1 MTGGRGSAGYS
12 SEDRSRRSE
21 QARSQF
27 RIKGWFARGGPSSP
41 AAPHTAVEYNLDVEE
56 DIKPSAE
63 DLGLSR
69 CAVGGPSASRLCSQR
84 LAAVDKGKGK
94 ATDSA
99 AAKKKTATPHSKP
112 GRGSTSTRARKKV
125 NAHAYQ

>member
-1 MTGGRGSAGYS
+1 
-12 SEDRSRRSE
+12 
-21 QARSQF
+21 
-27 RIKGWFARGGPSSP
+27 
-41 AAPHTAVEYNLDVEE
+41 VEE

-63 DLGLSR
+63 DLRLSR
-69 CAVGGPSASRLCSQR
+69 CAVGGPSASRRCSQR

-99 AAKKKTATPHSKP
+99 AAKKKTATPHSKR